1 MYILH
6 AVTLLNWIMVN
17 HSPTRWVGDR
27 NNEYLA
33 CKNKQIK
40 ITLFMYRK
48 KSQITTRYENN
59 IHLLHIL
66 IKLHFTD
73 L

>member
-1 MYILH
+1 MENTKFHTYKIGMG
-6 AVTLLNWIMVN
+6 AWIQRM
-17 HSPTRWVGDR
+17 
-27 NNEYLA
+27 YLA

-40 ITLFMYRK
+40 IALFMYRK